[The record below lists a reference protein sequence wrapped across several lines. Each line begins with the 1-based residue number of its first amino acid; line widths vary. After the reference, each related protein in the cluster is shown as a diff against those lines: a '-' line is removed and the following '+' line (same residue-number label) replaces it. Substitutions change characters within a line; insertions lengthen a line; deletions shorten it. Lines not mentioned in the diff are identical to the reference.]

1 MNKRQMLILLLAY
14 DVLMDST
21 RLNPENHADVADV
34 VDLLSER
41 SYEDLCEKYRENH
54 KVDFNI
60 EYEVMCN

>member
-1 MNKRQMLILLLAY
+1 MLILLLAY